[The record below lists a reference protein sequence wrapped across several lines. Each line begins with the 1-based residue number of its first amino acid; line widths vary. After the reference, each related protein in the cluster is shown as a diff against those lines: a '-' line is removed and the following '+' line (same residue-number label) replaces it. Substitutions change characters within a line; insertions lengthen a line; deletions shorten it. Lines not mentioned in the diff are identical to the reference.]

1 MSCLEYEDRQAL
13 YMALATQL
21 ADDLRHAL
29 DSASRATFV
38 VPGGTTPGPIFDLLC
53 EADLD
58 WSRVDVMLSDER
70 WLPEDDARS
79 NTGLL
84 RQRLLIKR
92 AAVAGYLPL
101 YVPYARPEEGLAELS
116 SAVEAHLPIAVL
128 LLGMGADMH
137 TASLFPGAD
146 RLTEALA
153 PEAPVLL
160 AMRAAGAPEA
170 RITLSARTLDAAAQ
184 KHIVITGVEKRQALD
199 AAYDLPAATA
209 PVRAVLEGTTVHWA
223 P

>member
-1 MSCLEYEDRQAL
+1 MSCLEYADRQTL
-13 YMALATQL
+13 YTALATQL

-29 DSASRATFV
+29 DSAPRATFV

-92 AAVAGYLPL
+92 AADAGYLPL
-101 YVPYARPEEGLAELS
+101 YAPYARPEEGMIELS
-116 SAVEAHLPIAVL
+116 SAIEAHLPIAVL

-160 AMRAAGAPEA
+160 PMRAAGAPEA
-170 RITLSARTLDAAAQ
+170 RITLSARTLDTAAH
-184 KHIVITGVEKRQALD
+184 KHIVITGAEKRQALD
-199 AAYDLPAATA
+199 AAHDLPAATA

-223 P
+223 L